1 METKL
6 TDRELIERVINK
18 DSKALEN
25 LYDRYSP
32 ILFTLVN
39 KIVSD
44 KIKAENILSD
54 IFVIIW
60 QKSNLYDFNAQKL
73 YTWLILLTRNKSID
87 FVKRE
92 RGEIIEEYTD
102 DYENQI
108 VLPKISPEI
117 SSLELDEAFDK
128 RGALYSAV
136 NQLTEAQQ
144 YVLSLAYYEGL
155 SEKEIAKKL
164 NIPVPTIKSK
174 LRVAL
179 NSIRENLAKE
189 ENQ

>member
-18 DSKALEN
+18 DSKALEI

-39 KIVSD
+39 KIVTD
-44 KIKAENILSD
+44 KSNAENILAD

-60 QKSNLYDFNAQKL
+60 QKSNLNNFNAQNL

-87 FVKRE
+87 SVKRE
-92 RGEIIEEYTD
+92 RGEIIDEYTD
-102 DYENQI
+102 DYENQV

-128 RGALYSAV
+128 RGTIYSAV

-144 YVLSLAYYEGL
+144 YVLSLVYYEGL

-164 NIPVPTIKSK
+164 NIPVPTVKSK

>member
-18 DSKALEN
+18 DSKALEI

-39 KIVSD
+39 KIVTD
-44 KIKAENILSD
+44 KSNAENILAD

-60 QKSNLYDFNAQKL
+60 QKSNLNNFNAQNL

-87 FVKRE
+87 SVKRE
-92 RGEIIEEYTD
+92 RGEIIDEYTD
-102 DYENQI
+102 DYENQV
-108 VLPKISPEI
+108 VLPKISPKI

-128 RGALYSAV
+128 RGTIYSAV

-144 YVLSLAYYEGL
+144 YVLSLVYYEGL

-164 NIPVPTIKSK
+164 NIPVPTVKSK

>member
-18 DSKALEN
+18 DSKALEI

-39 KIVSD
+39 KIVTD
-44 KIKAENILSD
+44 KSNAENILAD

-60 QKSNLYDFNAQKL
+60 QKSNLNNFNAQNL

-92 RGEIIEEYTD
+92 RGEIIDEYTD
-102 DYENQI
+102 DYENQV
-108 VLPKISPEI
+108 VLPKISPKI

-128 RGALYSAV
+128 RGTIYSAV

-144 YVLSLAYYEGL
+144 YVLSLVYYEGL

-164 NIPVPTIKSK
+164 NIPVPTVKSK

>member
-18 DSKALEN
+18 DSKALEI

-44 KIKAENILSD
+44 KSKAENILSD

-60 QKSNLYDFNAQKL
+60 QKSNLYNFNAQKL

-108 VLPKISPEI
+108 VLPKISPQI
-117 SSLELDEAFDK
+117 SSLELDKAFDK
-128 RGALYSAV
+128 RGAIYSAV

>member
-18 DSKALEN
+18 DSKALEI

-44 KIKAENILSD
+44 KSKAENILSD

-60 QKSNLYDFNAQKL
+60 QKSNLYNFNAQTL

-102 DYENQI
+102 DYENRL
-108 VLPKISPEI
+108 VLPKISSEI

-128 RGALYSAV
+128 RGAIYSAV

>member
-18 DSKALEN
+18 DSKALEI

-39 KIVSD
+39 KIVKD
-44 KIKAENILSD
+44 KSKAENILAD

-60 QKSNLYDFNAQKL
+60 QKSNLNNFNAQNL

-87 FVKRE
+87 SVKRE
-92 RGEIIEEYTD
+92 RGEIIDEYTD
-102 DYENQI
+102 DYENQV

-128 RGALYSAV
+128 RGTIYSAV

-144 YVLSLAYYEGL
+144 YVLSLVYYEGL

-164 NIPVPTIKSK
+164 NIPVPTVKSK

>member
-1 METKL
+1 LETKL

-18 DSKALEN
+18 DSKALEI

-39 KIVSD
+39 KIVTD
-44 KIKAENILSD
+44 KSNAENILAD

-60 QKSNLYDFNAQKL
+60 QKSNLNNFNAQNL

-92 RGEIIEEYTD
+92 RGEIIDEYTD
-102 DYENQI
+102 DYENQV
-108 VLPKISPEI
+108 VLPKISPKI

-128 RGALYSAV
+128 RGTIYSAV

-144 YVLSLAYYEGL
+144 YVLSLVYYEGL

-164 NIPVPTIKSK
+164 NIPVPTVKSK

>member
-18 DSKALEN
+18 DSKALEI

-39 KIVSD
+39 KIVTD
-44 KIKAENILSD
+44 KSNAENILAD

-60 QKSNLYDFNAQKL
+60 QKSNLNNFNAQNL

-87 FVKRE
+87 SVKRE
-92 RGEIIEEYTD
+92 RGEIIDEYTD
-102 DYENQI
+102 DYENQVI
-108 VLPKISPEI
+108 LPKISPEI

-128 RGALYSAV
+128 RGTIYSAV

-144 YVLSLAYYEGL
+144 YVLSLVYYEGL
-155 SEKEIAKKL
+155 SEQEIAKKL
-164 NIPVPTIKSK
+164 NIPVPTVKSK

>member
-18 DSKALEN
+18 DSKALEI

-39 KIVSD
+39 KIVKD
-44 KIKAENILSD
+44 KSKAENILAD

-60 QKSNLYDFNAQKL
+60 QKSNLNNFNAQNL

-87 FVKRE
+87 SVKRE
-92 RGEIIEEYTD
+92 RGEIIDEYTD
-102 DYENQI
+102 DYENQV
-108 VLPKISPEI
+108 VLPKISPKI

-128 RGALYSAV
+128 RGTIYSAV

-144 YVLSLAYYEGL
+144 YVLSLVYYEGL

-164 NIPVPTIKSK
+164 NIPVPTVKSK

>member
-18 DSKALEN
+18 DSKALEI

-39 KIVSD
+39 KIVTD
-44 KIKAENILSD
+44 KSNAENILAD

-60 QKSNLYDFNAQKL
+60 QKSNLNNFNAQNL

-92 RGEIIEEYTD
+92 RGEIIDEYTD
-102 DYENQI
+102 DYENQV

-128 RGALYSAV
+128 RGTIYSAV

-144 YVLSLAYYEGL
+144 YVLSLVYYEGL

-164 NIPVPTIKSK
+164 NIPVPTVKSK

>member
-18 DSKALEN
+18 DSKALEI

-39 KIVSD
+39 KIVTD
-44 KIKAENILSD
+44 KSNAENILAD

-60 QKSNLYDFNAQKL
+60 QKSNLNNFNAQNL

-87 FVKRE
+87 SVKRE
-92 RGEIIEEYTD
+92 RGEIIDEYTD
-102 DYENQI
+102 DYENQV

-128 RGALYSAV
+128 RGTIYSAV

-144 YVLSLAYYEGL
+144 YVLSLVYYEGL
-155 SEKEIAKKL
+155 SEQEIAKKL
-164 NIPVPTIKSK
+164 NIPVPTVKSK

>member
-18 DSKALEN
+18 DSKALEI

-60 QKSNLYDFNAQKL
+60 QKSNLYNFNAQKL

-87 FVKRE
+87 FAKRE

-128 RGALYSAV
+128 RGAIYSAV

-179 NSIRENLAKE
+179 NSIRENFAKE